1 MKFEIIGKNV
11 SITEAMR
18 QKIEKKLSFL
28 DKYLL
33 IDPETRARVVVRT
46 YPLTQKIEVT
56 IPTKV
61 GILRTEVEHEDLY
74 AAIDLAIDKLED
86 QVRRQ
91 KTRLSRR
98 HREKLALSFVEQ
110 DNVKLDQGDIAV
122 RTKTVKAQR
131 MDLEE
136 AILRMEML
144 GHSFF
149 IYTDE
154 ETDSIAVVYKPTKVG
169 ILRTEV
175 EHEDLYAAID
185 LAIDKLED
193 QVRRQKTR
201 LSRRHREK
209 LALSFIEQD
218 NVKLDQGDIAVRTKT
233 VKAQRMDLEEAIL
246 RMEMLGHSF
255 FIYTDEE
262 TDSIAVVYKRN
273 SGGYGLLETED
284 EE

>member
-1 MKFEIIGKNV
+1 MKFEIVGKNV
-11 SITEAMR
+11 SITEGMR

-61 GILRTEVEHEDLY
+61 GILRTEVEHE
-74 AAIDLAIDKLED
+74 
-86 QVRRQ
+86 
-91 KTRLSRR
+91 
-98 HREKLALSFVEQ
+98 KLALSFVEQ

-136 AILRMEML
+136 AIMRMEML

-154 ETDSIAVVYKPTKVG
+154 ETDG
-169 ILRTEV
+169 
-175 EHEDLYAAID
+175 
-185 LAIDKLED
+185 
-193 QVRRQKTR
+193 
-201 LSRRHREK
+201 
-209 LALSFIEQD
+209 
-218 NVKLDQGDIAVRTKT
+218 
-233 VKAQRMDLEEAIL
+233 
-246 RMEMLGHSF
+246 
-255 FIYTDEE
+255 
-262 TDSIAVVYKRN
+262 IAVVYKRN

-284 EE
+284 E

>member
-74 AAIDLAIDKLED
+74 A
-86 QVRRQ
+86 
-91 KTRLSRR
+91 
-98 HREKLALSFVEQ
+98 
-110 DNVKLDQGDIAV
+110 
-122 RTKTVKAQR
+122 
-131 MDLEE
+131 
-136 AILRMEML
+136 
-144 GHSFF
+144 
-149 IYTDE
+149 
-154 ETDSIAVVYKPTKVG
+154 
-169 ILRTEV
+169 
-175 EHEDLYAAID
+175 
-185 LAIDKLED
+185 AIDKLED

>member
-1 MKFEIIGKNV
+1 MKFEIVGKNV

-98 HREKLALSFVEQ
+98 HREKLALKLCRTGQWKAGSGRYCGQNQDGQGAAYGSGRSDYADGNARSF
-110 DNVKLDQGDIAV
+110 L
-122 RTKTVKAQR
+122 
-131 MDLEE
+131 
-136 AILRMEML
+136 
-144 GHSFF
+144 
-149 IYTDE
+149 
-154 ETDSIAVVYKPTKVG
+154 
-169 ILRTEV
+169 
-175 EHEDLYAAID
+175 LY
-185 LAIDKLED
+185 L
-193 QVRRQKTR
+193 
-201 LSRRHREK
+201 
-209 LALSFIEQD
+209 
-218 NVKLDQGDIAVRTKT
+218 
-233 VKAQRMDLEEAIL
+233 
-246 RMEMLGHSF
+246 
-255 FIYTDEE
+255 Y
-262 TDSIAVVYKRN
+262 
-273 SGGYGLLETED
+273 
-284 EE
+284 

>member
-1 MKFEIIGKNV
+1 MKFEIVGKNV

-18 QKIEKKLSFL
+18 QKIERKLSFL

-110 DNVKLDQGDIAV
+110 DNVKLDQGDIASEPRRSKRSAWIWKKRSCGWKCLV
-122 RTKTVKAQR
+122 IPSSSILMKKPTAPPLFTSATAEAMACWKRKTKNKLQGTVSAVP
-131 MDLEE
+131 
-136 AILRMEML
+136 
-144 GHSFF
+144 FF
-149 IYTDE
+149 DFT
-154 ETDSIAVVYKPTKVG
+154 IAVS
-169 ILRTEV
+169 E
-175 EHEDLYAAID
+175 
-185 LAIDKLED
+185 
-193 QVRRQKTR
+193 
-201 LSRRHREK
+201 
-209 LALSFIEQD
+209 
-218 NVKLDQGDIAVRTKT
+218 
-233 VKAQRMDLEEAIL
+233 
-246 RMEMLGHSF
+246 
-255 FIYTDEE
+255 
-262 TDSIAVVYKRN
+262 
-273 SGGYGLLETED
+273 
-284 EE
+284 